1 VLNDAQWRSIGF
13 EPFTTET
20 RFTPRMR
27 SVAGTSILLV
37 AILAFV
43 AILSGAATREFFD
56 TRDVVR
62 VNLGE
67 YP

>member
-1 VLNDAQWRSIGF
+1 MAR
-13 EPFTTET
+13 
-20 RFTPRMR
+20 
-27 SVAGTSILLV
+27 TSILLV

-43 AILSGAATREFFD
+43 AVLSGAATREFFD